1 MNETDINEDDFTYE
15 EILQYLNEAD
25 EEYQEW
31 NINLDAMIENLSD
44 ENKIFLSELS
54 SKIGEKIFYLI
65 YGYLNSESLIE
76 YNEMSEGGISDFI
89 DELDSSDTLD
99 FIELLIDFKKQ
110 EIAETQEEVDY
121 SQIIKK
127 LKRDVATLKKKLEQ
141 PSKLIN
147 TKQFEER
154 YGVSR
159 TQQKGLRGKGKEAI
173 PYSMLNQKTIL
184 YDPEEVDKWFENYK
198 GRMKPSYL

>member
-1 MNETDINEDDFTYE
+1 MNKTDINEDDFTYE

-31 NINLDAMIENLSD
+31 NINLDIMIENLSD

-54 SKIGEKIFYLI
+54 SKIGDKIFYLI
-65 YGYLNSESLIE
+65 YGYLNSENLIE
-76 YNEMSEGGISDFI
+76 YDEMTEGGISDFI
-89 DELDSSDTLD
+89 DELGSSDTLN

-110 EIAETQEEVDY
+110 ELAETQEEVDY

-127 LKRDVATLKKKLEQ
+127 LKRDVTTLKKKLEQ

-154 YGVSR
+154 YGLSR
-159 TQQKGLRGKGKEAI
+159 VQQKGLRSKI
-173 PYSMLNQKTIL
+173 TDSLPYSMINKKTIM

-198 GRMKPSYL
+198 GRMKPNS